1 MRAFISFLKDT
12 MRDVA
17 YAFDGASKYI
27 ANLIL
32 FITPYLMFY
41 CGVKLTGYS
50 FRLACKECWV
60 ILLVPIVFFIVASFM
75 KYYANMI
82 GKGDICPIPNE
93 RFTEIDEETGMV
105 SVERGRTQEM
115 LLYVAD
121 VEEYLKR
128 KGYL

>member
-12 MRDVA
+12 MRDIA
-17 YAFDGASKYI
+17 YVFDMSSKYI
-27 ANLIL
+27 ANLIIL
-32 FITPYLMFY
+32 FIPYFMFY
-41 CGVKLTGYS
+41 CGVTLTGYS

-60 ILLVPIVFFIVASFM
+60 ILLAPIVFFIVASFM

-93 RFTEIDEETGMV
+93 RFTEIDEESGMV
-105 SVERGRTQEM
+105 SVEQGRTQEM
-115 LLYVAD
+115 ILYVAD

>member
-1 MRAFISFLKDT
+1 MKAFISFLKDT
-12 MRDVA
+12 ARDVV
-17 YAFDGASKYI
+17 YVFDIASKYI
-27 ANLIL
+27 ANLIIL
-32 FITPYLMFY
+32 FTPYFMFY
-41 CGVKLTGYS
+41 CGVKLTRHS
-50 FRLACKECWV
+50 FRLVCKEYWV
-60 ILLVPIVFFIVASFM
+60 ILLVPIALFIIASFM